1 MINHV
6 VLFKLKKYDSESE
19 KQDVIC
25 SIEDALLSLK
35 DKIAELKYIEVG
47 VNYELSAKSYD
58 ICLISHFENI
68 EQLDVYRVHPEHV
81 KVAELIGQHAVER
94 AAVDFEF

>member
-6 VLFKLKKYDSESE
+6 VLFKLKKYNSESE
-19 KQDVIC
+19 KQTEI
-25 SIEDALLSLK
+25 SKIEEALLGLK
-35 DKIAELKYIEVG
+35 SKINVLKYIEVG
-47 VNYELSAKSYD
+47 VNYDLDTQSHD
-58 ICLISHFENI
+58 ICLITHFDSVD
-68 EQLDVYRVHPEHV
+68 QLDVYRIHPEHL

>member
-6 VLFKLKKYDSESE
+6 VLFKLKKYGSESE
-19 KQDVIC
+19 KQDVIS

-35 DKIAELKYIEVG
+35 DKIAELKSIEVG
-47 VNYELSAKSYD
+47 VNYELTAKSYD
-58 ICLISHFENI
+58 VCLISHFENV
-68 EQLDVYRVHPEHV
+68 EQLDAYRIHPEHV

>member
-6 VLFKLKKYDSESE
+6 VCFKLKEFSANQE
-19 KQDVIC
+19 KVAAIN
-25 SIEDALLSLK
+25 ELKEGLLGLK

-47 VNYELSAKSYD
+47 INHELAAKSFD
-58 ICLISHFENI
+58 ICLITHFESI
-68 EQLDVYRVHPEHV
+68 ADLGVYAVHPDHLEV
-81 KVAELIGQHAVER
+81 GTIVRKYVIDR

>member
-6 VLFKLKKYDSESE
+6 VLFKLKKYDTESE
-19 KQDVIC
+19 KQNVIG

-35 DKIAELKYIEVG
+35 GKINELKHIEVG
-47 VNYELSAKSYD
+47 VNYELASKSYD
-58 ICLISHFENI
+58 ICLVSHFETV
-68 EQLDVYRVHPEHV
+68 EGLDAYRIHPEHL
-81 KVAELIGQHAVER
+81 KVGELIGLHVVER

>member
-6 VLFKLKKYDSESE
+6 VLFKLKEFESE
-19 KQDVIC
+19 QAKKEAIAEVK
-25 SIEDALLSLK
+25 EGLLGLK

-47 VNYELSAKSYD
+47 TNYEVAAKSFD
-58 ICLISHFENI
+58 ICLITHFESLADLN
-68 EQLDVYRVHPEHV
+68 VYAVHPEHL
-81 KVAELIGQHAVER
+81 KVVDIVRKYAVDR